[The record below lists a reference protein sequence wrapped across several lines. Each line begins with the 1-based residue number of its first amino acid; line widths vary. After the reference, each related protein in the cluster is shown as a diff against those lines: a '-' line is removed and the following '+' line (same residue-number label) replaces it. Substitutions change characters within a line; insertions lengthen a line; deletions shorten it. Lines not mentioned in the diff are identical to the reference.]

1 MASIP
6 EKFHHLF
13 EQRTFA
19 HISTVLPDGKPHVTP
34 VWIDY
39 NDEQDHVLVNTFR
52 GSRKERNIRLDPH
65 VAISMTDSENG
76 DRFLIIRGEVA
87 EVTEDGAVDH
97 INELARR
104 YMGRK
109 SYPRLQ
115 RETAPRVQLKI
126 EPNRV
131 IT

>member
-1 MASIP
+1 M
-6 EKFHHLF
+6 
-13 EQRTFA
+13 
-19 HISTVLPDGKPHVTP
+19 
-34 VWIDY
+34 WIDY
-39 NDEQDHVLVNTFR
+39 NNEQDHVLVNTFR

-65 VAISMTDSENG
+65 VAISMTDPENG

-104 YMGRK
+104 YMGRE

-115 RETAPRVQLKI
+115 QETAPRVQLKI